1 MIEKWGLIDAPKNA
15 VLTIEGKVTEM
26 SATWSLKR
34 GAYNSDAISGTMKLE
49 PDNLRCDFLVHNPV
63 AEILAAQGD
72 IGIVGYVFHRF
83 AHELGLKTQQIMV
96 EHMQQVYPEPPKEGT
111 RVSAGERRDFTRGT
125 DVF

>member
-1 MIEKWGLIDAPKNA
+1 MIDKWDLALENA
-15 VLTIEGKVTEM
+15 VLVIEGRVTEM

-96 EHMQQVYPEPPKEGT
+96 EHMQQVYPEPPPAT
-111 RVSAGERRDFTRGT
+111 RVSAGERRETTSET